1 MLRKIKDSF
10 FQLLFTLLAL
20 YLTFLLLRYPA
31 RSLDYAYTG
40 LILWFRKMIP
50 TLLPFMILSGIMV
63 RMNLTEGFARI
74 FHPVFHKIWG
84 TSPNGS
90 YVILMGMLCGFPMG
104 ARVIGELCQAGKLSE
119 KEGAYLLSFCNN
131 IGPIYFLSFVM
142 STLSISGNYLPFL
155 IMYGVPLGYGA
166 FLHLL
171 GWPETR
177 RKMRFYTLGWPFTTA
192 YASAPEPFPSA
203 AFPRRPFRA
212 AASQPAFR
220 AVSLPEKDFAPRRP
234 SLLSAVDASVV
245 SGLIGIGKLGGYM
258 VFFNLLNIL
267 LLPFS
272 SLPEGF
278 LSLCNCLLE
287 ITSGISRAGKGH
299 FYMILTLLPFG
310 GFSCMA
316 QTYSM
321 IKETNLSI
329 MQYFLHKCVQTAL
342 TGLIYA
348 FFFVSSCGF

>member
-1 MLRKIKDSF
+1 MLRKFKDSF

-20 YLTFLLLRYPA
+20 YLTLLLLRYPA

-50 TLLPFMILSGIMV
+50 TLFPFMILSGIMV
-63 RMNLTEGFARI
+63 RMNLTEGFAR
-74 FHPVFHKIWG
+74 FAHPLFHKIWG

-142 STLSISGNYLPFL
+142 STLSLSGNYMPFL
-155 IMYGVPLGYGA
+155 IMYGVPLIYGA
-166 FLHLL
+166 LLHLL
-171 GWPETR
+171 GWPETQT
-177 RKMRFYTLGWPFTTA
+177 KMRFYTLGWPFTTA
-192 YASAPEPFPSA
+192 YAPAPA
-203 AFPRRPFRA
+203 HPFRA
-212 AASQPAFR
+212 AS
-220 AVSLPEKDFAPRRP
+220 VSAPPKRT
-234 SLLSAVDASVV
+234 SLLSAIDDSIV

-272 SLPEGF
+272 SLPDSF

-287 ITSGISRAGKGH
+287 ITSGISRAGKGSI
-299 FYMILTLLPFG
+299 YMILTLLPFG

-321 IKETNLSI
+321 IKGTNLSI
-329 MQYFLHKCVQTAL
+329 LQYFLHKCIQTAL

-348 FFFVSSCGF
+348 FFFVFAYSL

>member
-1 MLRKIKDSF
+1 MLRKMKDSF

-50 TLLPFMILSGIMV
+50 TLFPFMILSGIMV
-63 RMNLTEGFARI
+63 RMNLTEGFARF
-74 FHPVFHKIWG
+74 FHPLFHKIWG
-84 TSPNGS
+84 TTLNGS

-142 STLSISGNYLPFL
+142 STLSLSGNYLPFL
-155 IMYGVPLGYGA
+155 IMYGVPLAYGA

-171 GWPETR
+171 GWPETQQ
-177 RKMRFYTLGWPFTTA
+177 KVRFYTLGWPFTTA
-192 YASAPEPFPSA
+192 YAPTSSYFQA
-203 AFPRRPFRA
+203 ASVPASPHSFRA
-212 AASQPAFR
+212 SCAGPVIYDEQ
-220 AVSLPEKDFAPRRP
+220 KRP
-234 SLLSAVDASVV
+234 SLLAAIDDSII

-258 VFFNLLNIL
+258 VFFNLLNIVL
-267 LLPFS
+267 MPFT
-272 SLPEGF
+272 SLPASF
-278 LSLCNCLLE
+278 PSICNCLLE
-287 ITSGISRAGKGH
+287 ITSGISRAGKNH
-299 FYMILTLLPFG
+299 LYMILTILPFG

-321 IKETNLSI
+321 IKGTNLSI
-329 MQYFLHKCVQTAL
+329 LQYFLHKCIQTAL

-348 FFFVSSCGF
+348 FFFAFSYGL

>member
-1 MLRKIKDSF
+1 MLRKLKDSF
-10 FQLLFTLLAL
+10 FQILFTLLAL

-40 LILWFRKMIP
+40 LFLWLRKMIP
-50 TLLPFMILSGIMV
+50 TLFPFMILSGAMV
-63 RMNLTEGFARI
+63 RMNLTEGFARF
-74 FHPVFHKIWG
+74 FHPLFHKIWG
-84 TSPNGS
+84 TSLNGS

-119 KEGAYLLSFCNN
+119 EEGAYLLSFCNN

-142 STLSISGNYLPFL
+142 STLSLSGRLPFL

-171 GWPETR
+171 GCPNR
-177 RKMRFYTLGWPFTTA
+177 HPRPRP
-192 YASAPEPFPSA
+192 A
-203 AFPRRPFRA
+203 AAFRA
-212 AASQPAFR
+212 ASF
-220 AVSLPEKDFAPRRP
+220 PEPDHP
-234 SLLSAVDASVV
+234 SLLAAIDDSIV

-267 LLPFS
+267 FLPFS
-272 SLPEGF
+272 YASGGAAAKH
-278 LSLCNCLLE
+278 LSDSFPALCNCLLE
-287 ITSGISRAGKGH
+287 ITSGISRVGKEGC
-299 FYMILTLLPFG
+299 YMILVLLPFG

-321 IKETNLSI
+321 IKGTNLSI
-329 MQYFLHKCVQTAL
+329 LQYFLHKCIQTAI
-342 TGLIYA
+342 TALIYA
-348 FFFVSSCGF
+348 FFSVFSYTL

>member
-31 RSLDYAYTG
+31 RSLEYAYTG

-63 RMNLTEGFARI
+63 RMNLTEGFARF
-74 FHPVFHKIWG
+74 FHPLFHKIWG
-84 TSPNGS
+84 TSLNGS

-142 STLSISGNYLPFL
+142 STLSLSGSMPFL
-155 IMYGVPLGYGA
+155 IMYGVPLVYGA
-166 FLHLL
+166 FLHLF
-171 GWPETR
+171 GWPETQQ
-177 RKMRFYTLGWPFTTA
+177 KMRFYTLGWPFTTA
-192 YASAPEPFPSA
+192 YAPVSKNSLA
-203 AFPRRPFRA
+203 A
-212 AASQPAFR
+212 
-220 AVSLPEKDFAPRRP
+220 DD
-234 SLLSAVDASVV
+234 DAVV
-245 SGLIGIGKLGGYM
+245 SGLAGIGKLGGYM
-258 VFFNLLNIL
+258 IFFNLLNIM

-272 SLPEGF
+272 SLPDSF

-287 ITSGISRAGKGH
+287 ITSGISRAGKSH
-299 FYMILTLLPFG
+299 FYMVLTILPFG
-310 GFSCMA
+310 GLSCMA

-321 IKETNLSI
+321 IKGTNLSI
-329 MQYFLHKCVQTAL
+329 LQYFLHKCIQTAL

-348 FFFVSSCGF
+348 FFFVFSYGF